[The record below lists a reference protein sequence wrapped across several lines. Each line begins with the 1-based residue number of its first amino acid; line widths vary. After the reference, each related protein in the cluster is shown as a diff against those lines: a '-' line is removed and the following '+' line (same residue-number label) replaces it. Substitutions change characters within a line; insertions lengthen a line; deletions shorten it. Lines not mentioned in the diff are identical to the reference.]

1 MLTFFSGLHSDQY
14 LTLADPYFKTVDMS
28 KQCGAYHE
36 RQWEQAQTAATAP
49 ALHCFLGGGEVNA
62 KSLPMGLLK

>member
-14 LTLADPYFKTVDMS
+14 LTLADPYFKTIDMS

-36 RQWEQAQTAATAP
+36 RQWEQAQTGSLLQLCSASWR
-49 ALHCFLGGGEVNA
+49 GEEVSV
-62 KSLPMGLLK
+62 KSLPMGPLK